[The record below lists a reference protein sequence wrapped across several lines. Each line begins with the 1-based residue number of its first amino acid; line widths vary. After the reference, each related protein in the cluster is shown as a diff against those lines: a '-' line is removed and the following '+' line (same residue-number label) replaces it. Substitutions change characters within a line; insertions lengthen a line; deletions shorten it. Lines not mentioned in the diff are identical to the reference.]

1 MSAVASA
8 FGAPLAKEE
17 CAGPGSQ
24 SPYRCL
30 DLTHS
35 RRQSPSE
42 APGSS
47 RSRFSLSSAAP
58 RNRPFGPSIKS
69 MSYLRTVAIE
79 PWKQSACSAA
89 AGTLTLPSGP
99 VRTQPAFPDGDFAPP
114 LARVASPRRTV
125 GLAERRLVRRL
136 LPLVEFDR
144 HDGQDGHPFGFVLE
158 SPGAAPRP
166 RPRSGRDR
174 RLVE

>member
-8 FGAPLAKEE
+8 LGLHSQRRSAQAPA
-17 CAGPGSQ
+17 A
-24 SPYRCL
+24 SPPNRCL